1 ISGMDFEGQ
10 FMDKQLQDSFG
21 SQIRTAKIIVI
32 FSIIAILISLLGL
45 LAMSTY
51 FIQQRAQ
58 EVAVR
63 KVFGSSNGQIL
74 RRLVFTFLNY
84 VVIAFFIAVPIIW
97 YAMQKWLEDYSY
109 RIELSPLIFIVAGL
123 FCLLVSFVT
132 VFIQSN
138 NAANSNPID
147 SVKNK

>member
-1 ISGMDFEGQ
+1 
-10 FMDKQLQDSFG
+10 
-21 SQIRTAKIIVI
+21 
-32 FSIIAILISLLGL
+32 
-45 LAMSTY
+45 
-51 FIQQRAQ
+51 
-58 EVAVR
+58 
-63 KVFGSSNGQIL
+63 
-74 RRLVFTFLNY
+74 
-84 VVIAFFIAVPIIW
+84 VPIIW